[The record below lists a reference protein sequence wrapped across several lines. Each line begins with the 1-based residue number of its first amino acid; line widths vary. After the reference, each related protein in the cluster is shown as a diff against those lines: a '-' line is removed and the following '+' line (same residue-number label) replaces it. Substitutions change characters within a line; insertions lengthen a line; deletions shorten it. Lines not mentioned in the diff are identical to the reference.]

1 LEAREAVGITEEDVI
16 PGRLIVNAAAS
27 GAPTEREG
35 VERGARGGEGDV
47 DSVHDGKI
55 SCRPFCEEVAFPR
68 RVILSRCGDFGTSD
82 QMMRR
87 IAAAAMP

>member
-1 LEAREAVGITEEDVI
+1 VFWITEEGAF
-16 PGRLIVNAAAS
+16 PGRLIVKAAAS
-27 GAPTEREG
+27 GVRMEG
-35 VERGARGGEGDV
+35 LGCGTRDGEGDV
-47 DSVHDGKI
+47 DGVHDGKI

-68 RVILSRCGDFGTSD
+68 RVILSRCDDFGMSD

>member
-1 LEAREAVGITEEDVI
+1 M
-16 PGRLIVNAAAS
+16 
-27 GAPTEREG
+27 EG
-35 VERGARGGEGDV
+35 FGCGTRDGEGDV
-47 DSVHDGKI
+47 DGVHDGKI

-68 RVILSRCGDFGTSD
+68 RVILSRCDDFGMSD